1 MANEALLQVQRQRE
15 QTLQRASAEFD
26 KAEKEARQEWFSAVK
41 NFGEK
46 QPFQSWLI
54 QSLQA
59 PRYIQ
64 SYNERGT
71 AQGAYDQVQ
80 LQIQGQGYQNTMN
93 ERQRAE
99 GLAVIDRQR
108 EDQKFLDDPSKRDSG
123 EKEIEKHQENMGQD
137 LDFVSWHDKSEAVQS

>member
-1 MANEALLQVQRQRE
+1 MSKRIPLQ
-15 QTLQRASAEFD
+15 
-26 KAEKEARQEWFSAVK
+26 
-41 NFGEK
+41 
-46 QPFQSWLI
+46 LI

-80 LQIQGQGYQNTMN
+80 LQIQGQGYQNTIN

-99 GLAVIDRQR
+99 DLAVSDRQR

-123 EKEIEKHQENMGQD
+123 EKEIEVCKNHCCRCSFQTAPA
-137 LDFVSWHDKSEAVQS
+137 LRSAVT